1 MLVISH
7 NFFLERMLIIR
18 CVKVWV
24 FSFSMTKQLSKIE
37 ILAVLMQID
46 LGYLLQMQ
54 MQSRDKICLQGAK
67 TFAQCKLKIFL
78 FFFELNVKV
87 YKNVVFISH
96 SRVAST
102 RYFMYVKLYFSR
114 FQMCLHV
121 VQLHFHAI
129 EERRNLT
136 EKASTI
142 FKDID
147 T

>member
-1 MLVISH
+1 MISKFITPLPKCKQKVFMPQSFSRKYTLQVLQQLTFFFSKLIFFFKYFIFLYISNDYCMLVISH

-54 MQSRDKICLQGAK
+54 MQSRDKIYVCRVCK

-78 FFFELNVKV
+78 LF
-87 YKNVVFISH
+87 
-96 SRVAST
+96 
-102 RYFMYVKLYFSR
+102 
-114 FQMCLHV
+114 
-121 VQLHFHAI
+121 
-129 EERRNLT
+129 
-136 EKASTI
+136 
-142 FKDID
+142 
-147 T
+147 